1 MSKDKIILVHLDT
14 NEVNIFRPQTGRL
27 KLLKKKQI
35 FFNET
40 LVTGELLRKLDMVV
54 DMLAEAGNLDN
65 KSVRLY
71 ATGIFQEFS
80 KEEQQ
85 QLAIYVFVKF
95 GLVFNI
101 IEPKLEEFYLK
112 KVIYIIKRRILS
124 KG

>member
-14 NEVNIFRPQTGRL
+14 NEVNIFRLQTGRL

-71 ATGIFQEFS
+71 ATGIFQEF
-80 KEEQQ
+80 
-85 QLAIYVFVKF
+85 
-95 GLVFNI
+95 
-101 IEPKLEEFYLK
+101 
-112 KVIYIIKRRILS
+112 
-124 KG
+124 